1 MTPLRAAHRPKG
13 RVRNDVGPQR
23 RLLAVTIAAPDAEPF
38 TTDESRGR
46 VVLAAAVGDAPE
58 TDADVAAQL
67 EGGLSGFLNK
77 RDLSLVLLLE
87 PTHLQWH

>member
-67 EGGLSGFLNK
+67 EGGLSGFLK
-77 RDLSLVLLLE
+77 DEGISD
-87 PTHLQWH
+87 